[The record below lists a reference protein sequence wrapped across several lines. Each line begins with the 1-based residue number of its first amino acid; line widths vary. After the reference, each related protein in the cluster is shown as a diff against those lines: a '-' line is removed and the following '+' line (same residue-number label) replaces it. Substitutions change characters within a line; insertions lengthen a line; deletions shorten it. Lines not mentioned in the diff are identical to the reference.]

1 MVGHGLAGRVNL
13 LPGRLA
19 PAYCAGMEW
28 RPARLSER
36 AGAHVEQVLM
46 DLESARV
53 LDRVTTPLSGFVNRI
68 LPTGKFRDL
77 LHGVP
82 FGHPAHPVLVQVP
95 LGAWLSAVVLDRFPG
110 TEKSAQVLVGIG
122 TLAAAPAAVAGIADW
137 AKGHETHLRVGI
149 VHWAANTIA
158 VACFAAS
165 FVQRTRGR
173 SPSGGA
179 LALLGMGVATV
190 GAYLGGHLAYRQA
203 LGANH
208 VESVA
213 HVLPDGWH
221 DVAAVDE
228 LPDGRL
234 TRRVVETVPVL
245 VYRDGDEV
253 RALADECSHLSGPL
267 HEGRVVHEPG
277 AGACVVCPWHGSQ
290 FSLVDGSV
298 VHGPATSPQT
308 RFRTR
313 IQDGRLEIALS
324 E

>member
-1 MVGHGLAGRVNL
+1 
-13 LPGRLA
+13 
-19 PAYCAGMEW
+19 MEW
-28 RPARLSER
+28 RPARLIDR
-36 AGAHVEQVLM
+36 AGAGIEQVM
-46 DLESARV
+46 ADLESADV
-53 LDRVTTPLSGFVNRI
+53 LDRVTTPLSSFVNRI
-68 LPTGKFRDL
+68 LSVGKLRDL

-82 FGHPAHPVLVQVP
+82 FGHPAHPALVQVP

-110 TEKSAQVLVGIG
+110 TQKSAQILVGIG

-137 AKGHETHLRVGI
+137 AKGHESHLRVGI

-165 FVQRTRGR
+165 FVQRTRGHT
-173 SPSGGA
+173 PSGRG
-179 LALLGMGVATV
+179 LALLGMGVASI
-190 GAYLGGHLAYRQA
+190 GGYLGGHLVYRQS

-208 VESVA
+208 VEDVP

-221 DVAAVDE
+221 DVAAVDD

-245 VYRDGDEV
+245 VYRDGNDV
-253 RALADECSHLSGPL
+253 RALANECSHLSGPL
-267 HEGRVVHEPG
+267 HQGRVVREPE
-277 AGACVVCPWHGSQ
+277 AGACVVCPWHGSE

-313 IQDGRLEIALS
+313 IQDGRLEIALP